1 MNPARTYEPNTGG
14 HGTHIRFEDQGAVEL
29 EPGHR
34 QHHEIRRPKKKR
46 KRSHTPTS
54 KKSDEEPIDST
65 TKKLFNG
72 LTMSI
77 STLESKETQVES
89 GQSMKSVKQTLISQ
103 GAMIAPQVHKRVR
116 CIICTPQ
123 AIENLT
129 QRVRQALKRG
139 VDIVDIKW
147 LNDSVRRGK
156 RLEVDG
162 YLRNDL
168 ARALMAE
175 KKEQD
180 DIRQR
185 ANNIDE
191 VHIPDHATGGWSEPI
206 ELDCC
211 CVCHENGDFNC
222 PWCTNPD
229 CNVYS
234 RMRKAG
240 KFPSNSS

>member
-1 MNPARTYEPNTGG
+1 MGR
-14 HGTHIRFEDQGAVEL
+14 THIRFEDQECAAAAPL
-29 EPGHR
+29 EQGH
-34 QHHEIRRPKKKR
+34 RPKKKR
-46 KRSHTPTS
+46 KRSHTPS
-54 KKSDEEPIDST
+54 KSAEPASIDST

-72 LTMSI
+72 LTIAI
-77 STLESKETQVES
+77 STLESNEES
-89 GQSMKSVKQTLISQ
+89 GQSMKSVKHTLISL
-103 GAMIAPQVHKRVR
+103 GATIAPQVHKRAT
-116 CIICTPQ
+116 CLLSTPH
-123 AIENLT
+123 AIQNLT

-139 VDIVDIKW
+139 VDIVDISW

-156 RLEVDG
+156 RLEVDD
-162 YLRNDL
+162 YLRNEL
-168 ARALMAE
+168 ARALMVE
-175 KKEQD
+175 KKEHD
-180 DIRQR
+180 EMRQR

-191 VHIPDHATGGWSEPI
+191 AEIPDYAAGWSEPI

>member
-1 MNPARTYEPNTGG
+1 MNPARTYEPYAGG
-14 HGTHIRFEDQGAVEL
+14 HGTHIRFEDLAL

-34 QHHEIRRPKKKR
+34 QHHELRRPKKKR
-46 KRSHTPTS
+46 KRSHTPRS

-147 LNDSVRRGK
+147 LNDSVRQGK